1 MINKKAVKRLK
12 EVYPFFIFLSII
24 GLLMSVIYIYIH
36 TKDKNPY
43 FIISALLCFLLPC
56 LMTSGM
62 LLNSEKL
69 VVSAFFFPI
78 TLFLIATFI
87 ETLVRYKNCTY
98 AIAAKCV
105 SFQTRGKGWY
115 YAPQFSFRYNGET
128 VLAYSFASYSK
139 RKFKKNFE
147 INQIYDIFINPDK
160 PTYCVDKR
168 FFPGGTIV
176 YLIFMVIFLLLGIV
190 VVISI

>member
-1 MINKKAVKRLK
+1 ME
-12 EVYPFFIFLSII
+12 EVYPFFMFLSVI
-24 GLLMSVIYIYIH
+24 GLPMSILYVYIH
-36 TKDKNPY
+36 SKDKNPY
-43 FIISALLCFLLPC
+43 YIISAIIWFVLPC
-56 LMTSGM
+56 LMVAGM

-87 ETLVRYKNCTY
+87 ETFVRYKNCTY

-115 YAPQFSFRYNGET
+115 NAPQFLFRYNGET

-147 INQIYDIFINPDK
+147 INQTYDIFINPKK
-160 PTYCVDKR
+160 PNYCVDKR

-176 YLIFMVIFLLLGIV
+176 CLIFMVIFLLLGTV

>member
-1 MINKKAVKRLK
+1 MK
-12 EVYPFFIFLSII
+12 EAYPFFISLSII
-24 GLLMSVIYIYIH
+24 GLIMSILYVYIH
-36 TKDKNPY
+36 SKDKNPY
-43 FIISALLCFLLPC
+43 FILSAIFWFLLPC
-56 LMTSGM
+56 LMVAGM
-62 LLNSEKL
+62 LLTSEKL
-69 VVSAFFFPI
+69 IVSAFFFPI
-78 TLFLIATFI
+78 GLSLIATFT
-87 ETLVRYKNCTY
+87 EMLVRYKNCTY

-147 INQIYDIFINPDK
+147 INQTYDIFINPDK

-176 YLIFMVIFLLLGIV
+176 YLIFMVLFLILGTIV
-190 VVISI
+190 GISI

>member
-1 MINKKAVKRLK
+1 MIVLHEA
-12 EVYPFFIFLSII
+12 YSFFISLSVV
-24 GLLMSVIYIYIH
+24 GLLMGVIYIYIH

-43 FIISALLCFLLPC
+43 FIISAIIWFLLPC
-56 LMTSGM
+56 LMVAGM

-105 SFQTRGKGWY
+105 SFERRGRRGKY
-115 YAPQFSFRYNGET
+115 YSPQFSFRYNGET
-128 VLAYSFASYSK
+128 ILAPSFASYPK
-139 RKFKKNFE
+139 RKCKKHFE
-147 INQIYDIFINPDK
+147 VNQTYDIFINPHK

-168 FFPGGTIV
+168 FFPRGMIAALFFTI
-176 YLIFMVIFLLLGIV
+176 LFLPFGIFIVITI
-190 VVISI
+190 